1 MTFKLHQALATQWRS
16 ESLPASESESE
27 SGPGGGPAGGGG
39 CDPPA
44 AFPRRPL
51 TPSPIVALQSWSS
64 AGLSHES
71 AGTVTRSL
79 AHMGVTRDSDDH
91 DRRGTGD
98 SDSET

>member
-1 MTFKLHQALATQWRS
+1 MIDHIYQITYIMIFKLHQARATQWRS
-16 ESLPASESESE
+16 ESLPASESKSE

-39 CDPPA
+39 CDPPPA

-51 TPSPIVALQSWSS
+51 VPSPTVALQSWSS

-79 AHMGVTRDSDDH
+79 AHMGVTRVTVS
-91 DRRGTGD
+91 
-98 SDSET
+98 